1 MFFLVATSIPMV
13 YAATQRLLD
22 ELEVCIAAAGV
33 GGGASAPATPYAG
46 RRRGHTAAG
55 AAAAA
60 QPVQLA
66 AGAAGD
72 GAPRTLLSDNDYK
85 PVGGARKR
93 LLFLTRF
100 VQYCTHGTPNLE
112 TFVNH

>member
-1 MFFLVATSIPMV
+1 MFFLVATSIRMV

-33 GGGASAPATPYAG
+33 GRAGSVPATPDAG

-66 AGAAGD
+66 AGAAGN

-85 PVGGARKR
+85 PLGWARTP
-93 LLFLTRF
+93 FLD
-100 VQYCTHGTPNLE
+100 
-112 TFVNH
+112 TFCAILYT